1 MKVSPQEI
9 EMLIER
15 ATSDKM
21 LRVALLGAL
30 SQIKHYNHLV
40 SEGYEV
46 VENDSNNA
54 GMPDFT
60 IGDCLVEHKRARNQT
75 YADGTPKV
83 ELQKTRAS
91 GKCKSNRYYNRN
103 FCDVVAVDVSEHTG
117 KRNDYRYASSQDL
130 QAHKDYP
137 GKLAVFHRI
146 DHKWKTTLREALNES
161 R

>member
-60 IGDCLVEHKRARNQT
+60 IGDCLIEHKRARNQT

-91 GKCKSNRYYNRN
+91 GKCRSNRFYDRG

-117 KRNDYRYASSQDL
+117 KTNDYRYASSHGL

>member
-9 EMLIER
+9 EMLIEH
-15 ATSDKM
+15 AQADKM
-21 LRVALLGAL
+21 LRVAIYGAL
-30 SQIKHYNHLV
+30 SQIRHHSYLV
-40 SEGYEV
+40 SLGHEV
-46 VENDSNNA
+46 TMNDSNNA
-54 GMPDFT
+54 GLPDFT
-60 IGDCLVEHKRARNQT
+60 IGSCSIEHKRARNQT

-91 GKCKSNRYYNRN
+91 GKCRSNRFYDRG

-117 KRNDYRYASSQDL
+117 KTNDYRYASSQDL

-146 DHKWKTTLREALNES
+146 DHKWKTTLREALSES

>member
-1 MKVSPQEI
+1 
-9 EMLIER
+9 MLIER

-46 VENDSNNA
+46 IENDSNNA

-60 IGDCLVEHKRARNQT
+60 IGGYLVEHKRARNQT

-91 GKCKSNRYYNRN
+91 GKCRSNRLYNRN
-103 FCDVVAVDVSEHTG
+103 FCDVIAVDISEHSG
-117 KRNDYRYASSQDL
+117 KPNDYRYASSYSL
-130 QAHKDYP
+130 QPHKDYP
-137 GKLAVFHRI
+137 DKLTIFHRI
-146 DHKWKTTLREALNES
+146 DHRWKTSLREVLGES
-161 R
+161 V